1 MTVDVLA
8 HEGVVV
14 VARML
19 AVDGDGRDDGKRIL
33 LDLGVVEA
41 VVTGGSDVALH
52 VAGAPDR
59 HGVDLAAPARLG
71 HVVGLDEAGVGLDLA
86 RRRVEGAFA
95 GVHGR
100 LEGVVGLV
108 DLGAND
114 RVGVEVLPGLDLVL
128 SEGDEIAIVNPLL
141 DGLLVD
147 LLLLVD
153 PVFPLDVLHAGVVAL
168 DDLVAQALGDLGP
181 DPIPWSG
188 PRRGTPR
195 RARRR

>member
-1 MTVDVLA
+1 M
-8 HEGVVV
+8 
-14 VARML
+14 
-19 AVDGDGRDDGKRIL
+19 
-33 LDLGVVEA
+33 
-41 VVTGGSDVALH
+41 GSIW
-52 VAGAPDR
+52 PR
-59 HGVDLAAPARLG
+59 QARLG

-181 DPIPWSG
+181 DPFLG
-188 PRRGTPR
+188 ADLAGELPR